1 MNFHFSIWRWAILLL
16 ALAPLG
22 YYVTAIIAAIRFF
35 RRERAKQLPA
45 FTPPVSL
52 LKPVRG
58 VDFGTYENFAS
69 FCMQNYPEYEILF
82 CVNEMSDAA
91 VPVIQKVMKDCPAR
105 CIRILA
111 NAPQIGSNRKIN
123 NLALLT
129 REAKYEIL
137 LQTDGDVRVGPNYIR
152 ELVAPFV
159 DPTVGVASCFY
170 RATAQNSFWA
180 ELEAVGTASDF
191 FAGAL
196 VAEWKEGITFA
207 LGASVGTTKTWL
219 AKIGGYEAIANLLA
233 DDYELGNRV
242 HQAGG
247 KVLLCREPVWTMYPA
262 QGAKGFWDH
271 QVRWARTVRL
281 CRPAAFIA
289 LLFTHG
295 LPWALLAAAVA
306 PCASIAAAYLL
317 AYVVLR
323 SIMAWVVGI
332 WGINDDVLRRRFWLI
347 PVRDLL
353 NFAVWLA
360 GFASN
365 RVTWG
370 GLEYVMKDGKMMEVS
385 ASRR

>member
-91 VPVIQKVMKDCPAR
+91 VPVIRKVMKDFPAR
-105 CIRILA
+105 RIRILA
-111 NAPQIGSNRKIN
+111 NAPQIGANRKIN

-129 REAKYEIL
+129 REANYEIL

-281 CRPAAFIA
+281 CRPASFIG

-347 PVRDLL
+347 PLRDLL

>member
-91 VPVIQKVMKDCPAR
+91 VPVIRKVMQDFPAR
-105 CIRILA
+105 RIRILA

-123 NLALLT
+123 NLVLLT
-129 REAKYEIL
+129 REANYEIL

-262 QGAKGFWDH
+262 QGVKGFWDH

-281 CRPAAFIA
+281 CRPASFIG

>member
-69 FCMQNYPEYEILF
+69 FCVQDYPEYEILF
-82 CVNEMSDAA
+82 CVNEVSDAA
-91 VPVIQKVMKDCPAR
+91 VPVIQKVMKDFSAR
-105 CIRILA
+105 RIRILA
-111 NAPQIGSNRKIN
+111 NAPQLGSNRKIN

-129 REAKYEIL
+129 REAKYEIM

-159 DPTVGVASCFY
+159 DPAVGVASCFY
-170 RATAQNSFWA
+170 RAVAQNSFWA

-191 FAGAL
+191 VAGAL

-281 CRPAAFIA
+281 CRPASFIG

-306 PCASIAAAYLL
+306 PSASIAAAYLL

-323 SIMAWVVGI
+323 LIMAWVVGI
-332 WGINDDVLRRRFWLI
+332 WGINDDVLRRHFWLI

>member
-1 MNFHFSIWRWAILLL
+1 MNIHIAIWRWAILLL

-22 YYVTAIIAAIRFF
+22 YYVTATIAAIRFF
-35 RRERAKQLPA
+35 RRERARELPS

-52 LKPVRG
+52 LKPVKG
-58 VDFGTYENFAS
+58 VDFGSYENFAS
-69 FCMQNYPEYEILF
+69 FCVQDYPDYEILF
-82 CVNEMSDAA
+82 CVNERSDAA
-91 VPVIQKVMKDCPAR
+91 VPTIERVRQAFPER
-105 CIRILA
+105 RIRILS

-129 REAKYEIL
+129 REAKGEIL
-137 LQTDGDVRVGPNYIR
+137 LQSDGDVRVGPNYVR

-159 DPTVGVASCFY
+159 DPSVGVASCFY
-170 RATAQNSFWA
+170 RGIAQNSFWA

-219 AKIGGYEAIANLLA
+219 EKMGGYEALANLLA

-242 HQAGG
+242 HLAGG

-262 QGAKGFWDH
+262 QDAKGFWDH

-281 CRPAAFIA
+281 CRPASYFG

-295 LPWALLAAAVA
+295 LPWSLLAAVLA
-306 PCASIAAAYLL
+306 PAWMGASYLL
-317 AYVVLR
+317 AYLVFR
-323 SIMAWVVGI
+323 FSMAWVVGI
-332 WGINDDVLRRRFWLI
+332 WGVGDEVLRRRLWLV
-347 PVRDLL
+347 PVRDLV
-353 NFAVWLA
+353 NFFIWL
-360 GFASN
+360 GGLASN

-370 GLEYVMKDGKMMEVS
+370 GLEYVMKDGKMVDAS
-385 ASRR
+385 VSRR

>member
-35 RRERAKQLPA
+35 RRERAEQLPA

-58 VDFGTYENFAS
+58 VDFGTDENFAS

-91 VPVIQKVMKDCPAR
+91 VPVIQKVMKDFPAR
-105 CIRILA
+105 RIRILA

-123 NLALLT
+123 NLAVLT

-159 DPTVGVASCFY
+159 DPAVGVASCFY

-281 CRPAAFIA
+281 CRPASFIG

-295 LPWALLAAAVA
+295 LPWALLTAAVA